1 MMKERSFKWSG
12 EAVRQDS
19 WNAEYEEG
27 KVVMNRILIIDQT
40 EECSQPMAAFLIE
53 CGYSVSTAE
62 NVFRAAGILHKE
74 KFDLILCSQALFF
87 ESKSPLKGIILDD
100 TRHSKIILL
109 QEQWE
114 ETLDAFESSR
124 IIGQILKPVNQEKL
138 LEVISAQ
145 VHTTGFTG
153 MVNDIAIT
161 DYLQLLA
168 MNKVTKA
175 FVVEGGAVDGVMVL
189 HKGDLIYSEYGEFRG
204 DLAFHALLS
213 LEYGRIVDK
222 QLKRIPPG
230 NVSSSL
236 EKLLLEAGR
245 NRDESKVTDTESM
258 ADFLI
263 EESCSAPLEHQV
275 LHSEGVSDLQQHFG
289 RGGMLLGFALLV
301 VLGTLGGFL
310 WNLSTATDSTDNQ
323 FSDMLATVSALS
335 SEVSP
340 PAGDKAP
347 EPVAMAETVATAPGT
362 GGDTVSQGV
371 LTAAI
376 DSKPT
381 ADVTREQKKET
392 VLMESPVEAVTILRL
407 HGSNTIGSSLVVN
420 LASDYLSRRRG
431 GRDINVREGQKNVEK
446 IITAETENGPVAIEI
461 FAHGSST
468 GFRDLA
474 AGSCDI
480 AMASRKIKEKEVKL
494 LQALGD
500 MTAPEAE
507 HILALDGIAVIVNKS
522 NPIKTLSIEQIAA
535 IFSGEITDWSEL
547 TAGKHRGRIQVYARD
562 GKSGTYDTFKGI
574 VLKKQQL
581 VSGAIRYESNA
592 DLSDDVA
599 TDRLG
604 IGFTGL
610 PYIRR
615 SKAVS
620 VSDLGTMAIY
630 PNFFTVA
637 TEDYLLA
644 RRLYLYVPQK
654 STNQTAADFI
664 DYSLTAPGQ
673 IVVNDTGFVDLG
685 IRSFATGVDT
695 DGLIIQ
701 NRVVF
706 EHYASETKDKKRL
719 SLNFRFRANSTDLD
733 NRALRDLDRMV
744 EFLKNQPIDS
754 VTLIGFADS
763 KGEYQYNTNLAL
775 ERSKVVRRELKSRG
789 IPISSVISA
798 SEEMPVSSNMT
809 TRGREKN
816 RRVEVWVRLNNV

>member
-1 MMKERSFKWSG
+1 
-12 EAVRQDS
+12 
-19 WNAEYEEG
+19 
-27 KVVMNRILIIDQT
+27 MNRILIIDQT
-40 EECSQPMAAFLIE
+40 EECSEPMAAFLIE
-53 CGYSVSTAE
+53 CGYSVLTAE

-124 IIGQILKPVNQEKL
+124 IIGQILKPVDQEKL
-138 LEVISAQ
+138 LGVISVQ

-153 MVNDIAIT
+153 MVNDISIT

-175 FVVEGGAVDGVMVL
+175 FVVEGGGVDGVMVL
-189 HKGDLIYSEYGEFRG
+189 HKGDLIYSEYGGFRG

-213 LEYGRIVDK
+213 LEHGRIVDK
-222 QLKRIPPG
+222 QLKRIPPR

-236 EKLLLEAGR
+236 PKLLLEAGR
-245 NRDESKVTDTESM
+245 NRDDSKVTDMESM
-258 ADFLI
+258 DDFLI
-263 EESCSAPLEHQV
+263 EESYSATLKQQLP
-275 LHSEGVSDLQQHFG
+275 HSEGVPDVQHHFR

-301 VLGTLGGFL
+301 VMGTLGGFL
-310 WNLSTATDSTDNQ
+310 WNLFTGTDSIDKQ
-323 FSDMLATVSALS
+323 FSDMLATVTVLSADAP
-335 SEVSP
+335 P
-340 PAGDKAP
+340 PAGVKLP
-347 EPVAMAETVATAPGT
+347 ESVPMPERVALTSGSVEN
-362 GGDTVSQGV
+362 TVSSGV
-371 LTAAI
+371 LPAGV
-376 DSKPT
+376 DSVPM
-381 ADVTREQKKET
+381 ADEAREETKENVIKET
-392 VLMESPVEAVTILRL
+392 PVEAVTILRL

-420 LASDYLSRRRG
+420 LASDFLSRKRG
-431 GRDINVREGQKNVEK
+431 ARDINVRAGRNSVEK
-446 IITAETENGPVAIEI
+446 IITANTENGPVAIEI

-480 AMASRKIKEKEVKL
+480 AMASRKIKEKEVEL
-494 LQALGD
+494 LRELGD

-562 GKSGTYDTFKGI
+562 RKSGTYDTFKGI

-610 PYIRR
+610 PYIRK

-654 STNQTAADFI
+654 SINQTAADFI

-673 IVVNDTGFVDLG
+673 VVVNDTGFVDLG

-733 NRALRDLDRMV
+733 NRAVRDLDRMV
-744 EFLKNQPIDS
+744 EFLKNEPIDS

-763 KGEYQYNTNLAL
+763 KGEYQYNTTLAL

-809 TRGREKN
+809 IRGREKN
-816 RRVEVWVRLNNV
+816 RRVEVWVRLNNA